1 MKKLLFILFTV
12 CSLQS
17 LQAQEIRKLKID
29 QLMKMIDTASTPLVI
44 NFFATW
50 CGPCIREIPWF
61 EKHIAASNK
70 KVKLLLV
77 SIDFADD
84 YPRAIT
90 MFIKKQAFKSQV
102 VWLNETDA
110 DIFCPP
116 VDKSWDGAIPVTL
129 MVNNSKKY
137 RQFYGQQLPE
147 EKFKLELAKLLQ

>member
-1 MKKLLFILFTV
+1 MKKLFFILLTV
-12 CSLQS
+12 CFLQS
-17 LQAQEIRKLKID
+17 SHAQEIRKLKID
-29 QLMKMIDTASTPLVI
+29 QLMKMIDTARTPLVI

-61 EKHIAASNK
+61 EKNIAASNK

-84 YPRAIT
+84 YPKAIAT
-90 MFIKKQAFKSQV
+90 FIKKQAFKSQV

-116 VDKSWDGAIPVTL
+116 VDKAWDGAIPVTL
-129 MVNNSKKY
+129 MVNNGKKY

>member
-1 MKKLLFILFTV
+1 MKKLFFILLTV
-12 CSLQS
+12 CFLQS
-17 LQAQEIRKLKID
+17 SHAQEIRKLKID
-29 QLMKMIDTASTPLVI
+29 QLMKMIDTARTPLVI

-84 YPRAIT
+84 YPKAIAT
-90 MFIKKQAFKSQV
+90 YIKKQAFKSQV

-116 VDKSWDGAIPVTL
+116 VDKAWDGAIPVTL

>member
-1 MKKLLFILFTV
+1 MKKLLFIVFIT

-61 EKHIAASNK
+61 EKHIAASDK
-70 KVKLLLV
+70 KVKMLLV

-84 YPRAIT
+84 YPKAIAT
-90 MFIKKQAFKSQV
+90 FIKKQAFKSQV

-110 DIFCPP
+110 DIFCPH

>member
-1 MKKLLFILFTV
+1 MKKLLFIVFTV
-12 CSLQS
+12 CCLQS